1 MIAWN
6 PCLSL
11 TLGLGAGSPHGDIGL
26 IAGVSCVSHAEN
38 GQSISKFG
46 HGGPRINSGGTRPGA
61 GRPPVRILQPRPFGP
76 RWYVLQLRPG
86 HEHVAIREIAQGEA
100 RPGRRP
106 RPEFQTVLP
115 MQCAMHRVRGKL
127 VEHQV
132 PMFGGYGF
140 VRFDAR
146 ADDWRVLSGID
157 GVIRVMTTRS
167 LTPMPLPDDGLV
179 ERLVDT
185 AAERLHLDS
194 KEREHRPVGSS
205 VRLLDGALVDH
216 RGVVLACD
224 GRTTTASV
232 SLLGRD
238 VPVTMAW
245 AAFEVVA

>member
-1 MIAWN
+1 MSDASREN
-6 PCLSL
+6 PASVGVRSL
-11 TLGLGAGSPHGDIGL
+11 QTIPVLF
-26 IAGVSCVSHAEN
+26 
-38 GQSISKFG
+38 SKMG
-46 HGGPRINSGGTRPGA
+46 HGGPRANSGGARPNSG
-61 GRPPVRILQPRPFGP
+61 PKPKPSPIRILQSRPLGP
-76 RWYVLQLRPG
+76 RWYVLQFRSG
-86 HEHVAIREIAQGEA
+86 AEHAAIREIAQGEA

-106 RPEFQTVLP
+106 RPEFQAVLP

-185 AAERLHLDS
+185 APERLHLDS
-194 KEREHRPVGSS
+194 QERAHRPVGAS
-205 VRLLDGALVDH
+205 VRVLEGGLSGQP
-216 RGVVLACD
+216 GVVLACD

-232 SLLGRD
+232 SLFGRD

>member
-1 MIAWN
+1 MQN
-6 PCLSL
+6 SD
-11 TLGLGAGSPHGDIGL
+11 TVFTS
-26 IAGVSCVSHAEN
+26 S
-38 GQSISKFG
+38 SKPG
-46 HGGPRINSGGTRPGA
+46 GWGGPRENSGGARPNSGGPRANSGGSRPNSGGA
-61 GRPPVRILQPRPFGP
+61 RPNSGPKPKPKPPPVRILQPRPLGP
-76 RWYVLQLRPG
+76 RWYVLQFCSG
-86 HEHVAIREIAQGEA
+86 AEHAAIREIAQGEA
-100 RPGRRP
+100 RPGRLP

-115 MQCAMHRVRGKL
+115 MQCAMHRVRGHL

-194 KEREHRPVGSS
+194 QEREHRPVGSS

-224 GRTTTASV
+224 GRTTTASL
-232 SLLGRD
+232 SLFGRD

-245 AAFEVVA
+245 AAFEAVA